1 MVERLVAAAGGFYGD
16 LDVFFDALL
25 TDVFVEA
32 FGADAGF
39 YTEIFVDGGAGDYAG
54 WLAFCASVWHA
65 GRTLTH
71 GGTKDNAPFE
81 TQGKETLRSLSKR
94 REEKA

>member
-1 MVERLVAAAGGFYGD
+1 MVESFIAAAGGFYRD
-16 LDVFFDALL
+16 LDVFFYALL
-25 TDVFVEA
+25 ADVFVEA
-32 FGADAGF
+32 LGADAGF
-39 YTEIFVDGGAGDYAG
+39 DAKILVDGGAGDYAG
-54 WLAFCASVWHA
+54 GLAFCASVWHA

-81 TQGKETLRSLSKR
+81 TQGKETLRSLRKR